1 MSGKFNLKTVDIREK
16 VPYIV
21 AGDQCLGKSHPHSLA
36 DAIHRR
42 EEKMKRLSVLLAI
55 LLCPVLLVSA
65 CQGGNPL
72 GSPNCRKGICIKVD
86 LARSAKL
93 TEDST
98 LTLTINSE
106 IEEPEAIVYWQFTAP
121 DVLLDGQ
128 PIEAENRSVL
138 KKVQIKSRQ
147 TMTLTNRIRF
157 PSEGY
162 FQIVAHLITRNGGDV
177 FDGFWV
183 HVTKAGIT
191 PNPPPERGPGT
202 PAPAIKVD
210 KTETPR
216 PRTPTLVPPPTR
228 PPYP

>member
-1 MSGKFNLKTVDIREK
+1 MKNTHVFLV
-16 VPYIV
+16 V
-21 AGDQCLGKSHPHSLA
+21 AF
-36 DAIHRR
+36 
-42 EEKMKRLSVLLAI
+42 VL
-55 LLCPVLLVSA
+55 VLFVSA

-72 GSPNCRKGICIKVD
+72 QPPNCKKGTCIKVD

-93 TEDST
+93 AEDST

-106 IEEPEAIVYWQFTAP
+106 VEEPEAIVYLQFTAP
-121 DVLLDGQ
+121 DVLIDGQ
-128 PIEAENRSVL
+128 PTEAENRSVL

-162 FQIVAHLITRNGGDV
+162 FQIVAHVITRNGGDV

-183 HVTKAGIT
+183 HVTKDGMT

-202 PAPAIKVD
+202 PAPLITVD

-216 PRTPTLVPPPTR
+216 PRTATPVPPPTQ
-228 PPYP
+228 PAYP